1 MLLPTNAHED
11 HDDIGQSIKQCI
23 QDVWL
28 SPTANSYL
36 SAKCVHCPL
45 VGSPGTVGHNLL
57 YFYLLG
63 SQGPKNGVRVLDF
76 SLPASR
82 WNRSV
87 LLGLRSALGIHGPK
101 ALEFQRIFC
110 FLLEPL
116 SI

>member
-11 HDDIGQSIKQCI
+11 HADIRPSIKQCI

-28 SPTANSYL
+28 SPTTNSYL
-36 SAKCVHCPL
+36 AAKCVHCPL
-45 VGSPGTVGHNLL
+45 VGSPGIVGHNLL

-82 WNRSV
+82 WNHSV
-87 LLGLRSALGIHGPK
+87 LLGIHGPK
-101 ALEFQRIFC
+101 GFEF
-110 FLLEPL
+110 
-116 SI
+116 